1 MISNRLYITAYGRE
15 DIIIFLNIEVIIGI
29 LKRCGTL
36 FNKLLVKS
44 ISMLSKATVKI
55 KKTMK

>member
-1 MISNRLYITAYGRE
+1 MISNSLSITAYGRLY
-15 DIIIFLNIEVIIGI
+15 IIIFLNIKVIIWI
-29 LKRCGTL
+29 LKRCGSL

-44 ISMLSKATVKI
+44 IPLLSKATVKI